1 MWVIFGHSAVL
12 PKKNGQLVSAL
23 ELGTLNWYAYFIQL
37 TTLPKECG
45 KLNEISVVVVVV
57 VVVVVAALNS
67 LERGLDFLLL
77 TQPILPLPHPSS
89 LKQHVHTVL
98 RREL

>member
-12 PKKNGQLVSAL
+12 PKKNGQLVTAL

-45 KLNEISVVVVVV
+45 KLNEIS